1 MMCRQWSSPLPGT
14 SSSLVYLEAR
24 ASVRRP
30 PVSVRSCVLVQW
42 RGPAFTKEE
51 EVLAAA
57 AARAGCGGRDGAARA
72 GWCGGIEVVVVVD
85 VGANKGGS
93 GRGGVVVC
101 LAFVP
106 RRKRPYVPPGRL
118 GFVYCCVSHT
128 HTTQILTMPLPP
140 LPAAA
145 MLLLCAA

>member
-1 MMCRQWSSPLPGT
+1 
-14 SSSLVYLEAR
+14 
-24 ASVRRP
+24 
-30 PVSVRSCVLVQW
+30 
-42 RGPAFTKEE
+42 
-51 EVLAAA
+51 
-57 AARAGCGGRDGAARA
+57 
-72 GWCGGIEVVVVVD
+72 VVVVVD